1 MKYFITLTLLIS
13 VLGFSSCNKE
23 QAILE
28 DLAGDW
34 RIIDVTIDL
43 SDGSIVDA
51 DALIGTLLAIEAC
64 DSDQNRSVD
73 RCDLRVNN
81 PNDGMELFLKYDV
94 VRSPGVGERVLQIR
108 GGDADD
114 REESRTLLYN
124 LITRTF
130 LQEVRGDQLTLT
142 SATTVVLLGQNVEE
156 IVITARRP

>member
-13 VLGFSSCNKE
+13 VLGFSSCSKE

-34 RIIDVTIDL
+34 RIVDVMIDL
-43 SDGSIVDA
+43 SDGSLVDT

-94 VRSPGVGERVLQIR
+94 VRSPGRGRILQIS

-114 REESRTLLYN
+114 FEESRTLLYD
-124 LITRTF
+124 LITRSF
-130 LQEVRGDQLTLT
+130 VQEVSGDQLTLT
-142 SATTVVLLGQNVEE
+142 SASTVVLLGQNIEE